1 MRCLL
6 LFVLLLPAIAWGDDN
21 RAILYD
27 GYGSSERFMLEG
39 RVIEAENAYTAKD
52 GDAWYKNLWRSVRA
66 LKNDERD
73 GVKLTVKIGA
83 LQSSAVT
90 DEEGFFRVDLAPAR
104 PMPTGWH
111 AVTAQGKRTQG
122 NGQLLIVPKTN
133 TLGVI
138 SDIDDTVLVS
148 DVTDKKKLL
157 EKTFL
162 QNHMQRQ
169 TFPGTADFYRRLLA
183 QNPEPRAAPMFYVS
197 ASPRQLSDNLNAFLA
212 QNRYPRGVLLTKRIN
227 GNDRD
232 PLLDQQ
238 QYKIAKIE
246 SIFAAL
252 PWVKFILIGD
262 DGERDPEIYRAL
274 QEKYPQRVAAIYIR
288 KVHPDP
294 RRKSYGGQ
302 LDLAAAST
310 RQTSNP

>member
-1 MRCLL
+1 MRLL
-6 LFVLLLPAIAWGDDN
+6 LLLVLLLSAGGCGADN
-21 RAILYD
+21 RAVLYD
-27 GYGSSERFMLEG
+27 GYGGGAHFMLEG
-39 RVIEAENAYTAKD
+39 RVIEAENAATAKD
-52 GDAWYKNLWRSVRA
+52 GDAWYKNLWRSVRT

-73 GVKLTVKIGA
+73 GVKLAVKIGA
-83 LQSSAVT
+83 HQADAVT
-90 DEEGFFRVDLAPAR
+90 DEEGFFRVDLTPAR
-104 PMPTGWH
+104 PMPVGWH
-111 AVTAQGKRTQG
+111 AVSVQGKRTRG
-122 NGQLLIVPKTN
+122 SGQLLIVPQSN

-157 EKTFL
+157 KKTFL
-162 QNHMQRQ
+162 QNHKQRR

-183 QNPEPRAAPMFYVS
+183 QNPEPLAAPMFYVS
-197 ASPRQLSDNLNAFLA
+197 ASPRQLTDNISAFLA
-212 QNRYPRGVLLTKRIN
+212 QNQYPRGVLLTKRIN
-227 GNDRD
+227 GDDRD

-262 DGERDPEIYRAL
+262 DGERDPEIYRTL

-294 RRKSYGGQ
+294 QRKAYAGQ
-302 LDLAAAST
+302 LDLASAGA
-310 RQTSNP
+310 P